1 MFVKQKIERRPIKIR
16 YILIGIVLVLLL
28 VELLDMA
35 IADQSALTRSIG
47 SLIIIAICTYFCYQL
62 IYYRLSEFNYKV
74 IRDDVFVERSISKG
88 NHIMLQFKIFDLL
101 SIEPYRN
108 QKMAKRN
115 IFTNSSKRDNW
126 YIISFTAEGEY
137 KRIVIEP
144 SAEILKYLMENAKE
158 RENADTV

>member
-16 YILIGIVLVLLL
+16 YILIGIVCVLLL

-47 SLIIIAICTYFCYQL
+47 SLIIIAICTYYCYQL

-74 IRDDVFVERSISKG
+74 IRSDVFIERSISKG
-88 NHIMLQFKIFDLL
+88 NHIVLHFNIADLL
-101 SIEPYRN
+101 SIAPYKN

-126 YIISFTAEGEY
+126 YIISFTIEGAY

-144 SAEILKYLMENAKE
+144 SEEILKYLMDNAKE
-158 RENADTV
+158 IKNADTV

>member
-35 IADQSALTRSIG
+35 ISDQSALTRSIG
-47 SLIIIAICTYFCYQL
+47 SLITIAICTYFCYQL

-74 IRDDVFVERSISKG
+74 IRDDVFIERSISKG

-101 SIEPYRN
+101 SIEPYKN

-126 YIISFTAEGEY
+126 YIISFTVEGEY

-158 RENADTV
+158 TENADVV